1 MESKNI
7 TLYLENFD
15 CVRVFKSVRRAIR
28 RGHMT
33 ITGMI
38 APRRP
43 FNNRKGTRGR
53 ELNELKKKIYYGFTS
68 STGKGTEEEG
78 VQQ

>member
-1 MESKNI
+1 
-7 TLYLENFD
+7 
-15 CVRVFKSVRRAIR
+15 
-28 RGHMT
+28 MT